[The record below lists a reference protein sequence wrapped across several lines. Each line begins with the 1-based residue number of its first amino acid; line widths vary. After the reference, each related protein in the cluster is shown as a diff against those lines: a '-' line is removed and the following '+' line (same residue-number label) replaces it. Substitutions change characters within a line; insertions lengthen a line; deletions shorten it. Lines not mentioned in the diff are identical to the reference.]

1 MGSLKL
7 TLRLS
12 TCSSLLLWSAAP
24 LLLPLRLR
32 PSQRPRLMLTTPM
45 PMVLTHMPMVL
56 MLMELTHTPMVTT
69 ERDLLRLNQ
78 RLMLMLTTDTH
89 MATDHMDTEPT
100 DMDTHTDTTER
111 DPLMLSQRLRLM
123 LTTDTHTDTD
133 HTDTDTHTD
142 TTERDLLMLSQR
154 PRLMPLSCT
163 EPTDMVPTHMLES
176 MVDTELMDTHTPM
189 VPTDHTLMVLTEESG
204 DKHLKSSVQIRS
216 SKQTSITNDA
226 QFPIFN
232 FGEGFCHELP
242 IKLFKNQ

>member
-32 PSQRPRLMLTTPM
+32 PSQRPRLMLTTHM
-45 PMVLTHMPMVL
+45 PMVLTHMLMVP

-69 ERDLLRLNQ
+69 ERDPLR
-78 RLMLMLTTDTH
+78 
-89 MATDHMDTEPT
+89 
-100 DMDTHTDTTER
+100 
-111 DPLMLSQRLRLM
+111 
-123 LTTDTHTDTD
+123 
-133 HTDTDTHTD
+133 
-142 TTERDLLMLSQR
+142 LSQR

-189 VPTDHTLMVLTEESG
+189 DTTERDLLMLSQRLMLTTVMVMDTHTPMVPTDHTLMVPTE
-204 DKHLKSSVQIRS
+204 
-216 SKQTSITNDA
+216 
-226 QFPIFN
+226 
-232 FGEGFCHELP
+232 
-242 IKLFKNQ
+242 

>member
-1 MGSLKL
+1 MG
-7 TLRLS
+7 RLS
-12 TCSSLLLWSAAP
+12 
-24 LLLPLRLR
+24 
-32 PSQRPRLMLTTPM
+32 QR
-45 PMVLTHMPMVL
+45 
-56 MLMELTHTPMVTT
+56 
-69 ERDLLRLNQ
+69 
-78 RLMLMLTTDTH
+78 LMLTTDTH
-89 MATDHMDTEPT
+89 MATDHTDTEPT
-100 DMDTHTDTTER
+100 DTDTHTDTTER
-111 DPLMLSQRLRLM
+111 DLLMLSQRLRLTP
-123 LTTDTHTDTD
+123 TTVTHTDTD
-133 HTDTDTHTD
+133 TPDMV

-189 VPTDHTLMVLTEESG
+189 VPTDHTLMVPTEESG

-242 IKLFKNQ
+242 IKLFKNQKKN

>member
-32 PSQRPRLMLTTPM
+32 PSQRPRLMLTTHM
-45 PMVLTHMPMVL
+45 PMVLIHMPMVL

-78 RLMLMLTTDTH
+78 RLMLMLTTDSH
-89 MATDHMDTEPT
+89 MATDHTDTEPT
-100 DMDTHTDTTER
+100 DMDTPD
-111 DPLMLSQRLRLM
+111 MV
-123 LTTDTHTDTD
+123 
-133 HTDTDTHTD
+133 

-154 PRLMPLSCT
+154 PRLMLLSCT
-163 EPTDMVPTHMLES
+163 EPMD
-176 MVDTELMDTHTPM
+176 MDTHTPM
-189 VPTDHTLMVLTEESG
+189 VPTDHTLMVPTEESG

-232 FGEGFCHELP
+232 FGERFCHELP
-242 IKLFKNQ
+242 IKLFKNQK

>member
-1 MGSLKL
+1 MGRLKL
-7 TLRLS
+7 SLRLS

-32 PSQRPRLMLTTPM
+32 PSQRPRLMLTTHM
-45 PMVLTHMPMVL
+45 PMVLIHMPMVL

-78 RLMLMLTTDTH
+78 RLMLTTDTH
-89 MATDHMDTEPT
+89 MATDHTDTEPT
-100 DMDTHTDTTER
+100 DMDTWADTTER
-111 DPLMLSQRLRLM
+111 DPLMLSQRPRLM
-123 LTTDTHTDTD
+123 L
-133 HTDTDTHTD
+133 
-142 TTERDLLMLSQR
+142 
-154 PRLMPLSCT
+154 LSCT

-176 MVDTELMDTHTPM
+176 MVDTEAMDTHTPMDTTERDLLMPSQRLMLTTVMVMDTHTPM
-189 VPTDHTLMVLTEESG
+189 VPTDHTLMVPTEESG

-242 IKLFKNQ
+242 IKLFKNQKK

>member
-78 RLMLMLTTDTH
+78 RLMLI
-89 MATDHMDTEPT
+89 
-100 DMDTHTDTTER
+100 
-111 DPLMLSQRLRLM
+111 
-123 LTTDTHTDTD
+123 TDTHTDTD
-133 HTDTDTHTD
+133 HTDTEPTDMDTHTD

-163 EPTDMVPTHMLES
+163 EPTDMVPTHM
-176 MVDTELMDTHTPM
+176 
-189 VPTDHTLMVLTEESG
+189 
-204 DKHLKSSVQIRS
+204 
-216 SKQTSITNDA
+216 
-226 QFPIFN
+226 
-232 FGEGFCHELP
+232 
-242 IKLFKNQ
+242 

>member
-32 PSQRPRLMLTTPM
+32 PSQRPRLMLTTHM

-56 MLMELTHTPMVTT
+56 MLMELTHTPMATM

-89 MATDHMDTEPT
+89 
-100 DMDTHTDTTER
+100 
-111 DPLMLSQRLRLM
+111 
-123 LTTDTHTDTD
+123 TDTD
-133 HTDTDTHTD
+133 HTDTEPTDMDTHTD

-154 PRLMPLSCT
+154 PRLMLLSCT

-176 MVDTELMDTHTPM
+176 MVDTEATDTHTPTDTTERDLLMPSQRLMLTTVMVMDTHMPM
-189 VPTDHTLMVLTEESG
+189 VPTDHTLMVPTEESG

-242 IKLFKNQ
+242 IKLFKNQK

>member
-12 TCSSLLLWSAAP
+12 TCSSLLLCSAAP

-32 PSQRPRLMLTTPM
+32 PSQRPRLMLTTHM
-45 PMVLTHMPMVL
+45 PMVLTHMLMVP

-69 ERDLLRLNQ
+69 ERDPLRLNQ
-78 RLMLMLTTDTH
+78 RLMLMLTT
-89 MATDHMDTEPT
+89 DTEPT

-111 DPLMLSQRLRLM
+111 DLLMLSQRLRLM
-123 LTTDTHTDTD
+123 LTTDTHTDTE
-133 HTDTDTHTD
+133 HTDMDTHTD

-154 PRLMPLSCT
+154 PRLMLLSCT
-163 EPTDMVPTHMLES
+163 EPTDMVPTHMPTDTTERDLLMPS
-176 MVDTELMDTHTPM
+176 QRLMLTTVMVMDTHMPM
-189 VPTDHTLMVLTEESG
+189 VLTDHTLMVPTEESG

-226 QFPIFN
+226 
-232 FGEGFCHELP
+232 
-242 IKLFKNQ
+242 

>member
-24 LLLPLRLR
+24 VLLPLRLR
-32 PSQRPRLMLTTPM
+32 PSQRPRLMLTTHM
-45 PMVLTHMPMVL
+45 PMVLTHIPMVL
-56 MLMELTHTPMVTT
+56 MLMELTHTPMVTM

-78 RLMLMLTTDTH
+78 RLMLMLTMDTH
-89 MATDHMDTEPT
+89 MATDHTDTEPT

-111 DPLMLSQRLRLM
+111 DPLMLI
-123 LTTDTHTDTD
+123 
-133 HTDTDTHTD
+133 
-142 TTERDLLMLSQR
+142 
-154 PRLMPLSCT
+154 SCT

-176 MVDTELMDTHTPM
+176 MVDTEATDTHTPMVTMERDLLMLSQRLMLTTVMVMDTHTPM
-189 VPTDHTLMVLTEESG
+189 VPTDHTPMVPTEESG

-242 IKLFKNQ
+242 IKLFKNQI

>member
-32 PSQRPRLMLTTPM
+32 PSQRPRLMLTTHM
-45 PMVLTHMPMVL
+45 PMVLTHMLMVL
-56 MLMELTHTPMVTT
+56 MLMELTHTPMVTM

-89 MATDHMDTEPT
+89 MATDHTDTEPT

-123 LTTDTHTDTD
+123 LTTDTHTVTD
-133 HTDTDTHTD
+133 HTDTEPTDMDTPMD

-154 PRLMPLSCT
+154 LMLT
-163 EPTDMVPTHMLES
+163 TDMV
-176 MVDTELMDTHTPM
+176 MDTHTPM
-189 VPTDHTLMVLTEESG
+189 VPTDHTLMVPTEESG

>member
-24 LLLPLRLR
+24 LLLLLRLR
-32 PSQRPRLMLTTPM
+32 PSQRPRLMLSTHM

-56 MLMELTHTPMVTT
+56 MLMELTHTPMVTM
-69 ERDLLRLNQ
+69 ERDLLRLSQ
-78 RLMLMLTTDTH
+78 RLRLMLTTDTH
-89 MATDHMDTEPT
+89 TDTDHMDTEPT

-111 DPLMLSQRLRLM
+111 DLLMPSQRLM
-123 LTTDTHTDTD
+123 LTTV
-133 HTDTDTHTD
+133 
-142 TTERDLLMLSQR
+142 
-154 PRLMPLSCT
+154 
-163 EPTDMVPTHMLES
+163 MV
-176 MVDTELMDTHTPM
+176 MDTHTPM
-189 VPTDHTLMVLTEESG
+189 VPTDHTLMVPTEESG
-204 DKHLKSSVQIRS
+204 DKHFKSSVQIRS

-242 IKLFKNQ
+242 IKLFKNHINFLFLKIIQMCLLCLKIDD